1 MCTEMVLEKFLV
13 FPRIS
18 VGFLF
23 FFVFFLMFCKTC
35 NQLSEII
42 PQQSVMFLSF
52 KL

>member
-1 MCTEMVLEKFLV
+1 MCTEMVLEEFLV

-18 VGFLF
+18 VGFF
-23 FFVFFLMFCKTC
+23 FFFFFLMFCKTC